1 MFKMTTLAL
10 ASAVFSA
17 AAYAQQPE
25 VPVNLPAFK
34 EGQYVHQAPT
44 LDDLMNDQKMNP
56 ELRKV
61 ILRGRDI
68 FMNTQKSRGK

>member
-1 MFKMTTLAL
+1 M
-10 ASAVFSA
+10 
-17 AAYAQQPE
+17 YAIRSYYAE
-25 VPVNLPAFK
+25 VPVNLPAYK

-68 FMNTQKSRGK
+68 FMNTQQFRGKYVFNDMNCKIV